1 MPIVEAVLGMIAAC
15 IAFALLARRA
25 RLPYSVILVLG
36 GIAIA
41 FIPGIPRVEL
51 DPGIALAFFLPPL
64 LMGSAFRTDWREF
77 RSNLRP
83 ILLLAVGAVLF
94 TAICVGAAAKW
105 MIPDLP
111 WAAAIA
117 LGAIVAPPDAVAA
130 ASILDRLHIPRR
142 IVTVLEGESLVNDA
156 TALVLYRFAV
166 AATVTAFSPW
176 EAAAAFVV
184 VGAGGI
190 AIGWLGAR
198 AAIWIIPRLHD
209 TLLET
214 AATFVLCFAVFL
226 AAEAVH
232 ASGVMA
238 VVTAGLVM
246 GRAIY
251 RAFSADTRQAA
262 GAVWEFIEFVLNS
275 LVFILIGLQL
285 NAILGRLESHS
296 TASLLGFALLLA
308 AVLIVSRFVWVMP
321 ATWLPRLL
329 PAVGRRDPMPPLSH
343 VTVICWA
350 GMRGVVSLAAAL
362 ALPVDFPSRDLLVFL
377 AFCAILA
384 TLVLQGTTL
393 GWLIRRLRIEE
404 PRETAMPQDEA
415 RARSLVAQASL
426 ARLVAQSG
434 DPLDGAIARD
444 IIAEYRDRVRLLDG
458 IGEGAIAAERN
469 ARLQLR
475 LEALRHGR
483 DRLVRHHAEDGLD
496 DMILHRMAQELDLEE
511 LRLRRLLGIAEG
523 Y

>member
-1 MPIVEAVLGMIAAC
+1 MPIVEAVLAMIAAC
-15 IAFALLARRA
+15 IGFALIARRT
-25 RLPYSVILVLG
+25 RLPYSVMLVLG
-36 GIAIA
+36 GMAIA
-41 FIPGIPRVEL
+41 FIPGIPQVEL
-51 DPGIALAFFLPPL
+51 DPQIALAFFLPPL
-64 LMGSAFRTDWREF
+64 LQGSAFRTDWREF
-77 RSNLRP
+77 RHNLRP
-83 ILLLAVGAVLF
+83 ILFLAVGAVLF
-94 TAICVGAAAKW
+94 TALCIGAVAKW

-130 ASILDRLHIPRR
+130 TSILQRLRIPRR

-166 AATVTAFSPW
+166 AAMATAFSPW

-190 AIGWLGAR
+190 AIGWLGGR
-198 AAIWIIPRLHD
+198 AAVWAIPRLRD
-209 TLLET
+209 TLLEV
-214 AATFVLCFAVFL
+214 AATFVICFAVFL

-238 VVTAGLVM
+238 VVTAGLVL
-246 GRAIY
+246 GRAAY
-251 RAFSADTRQAA
+251 RDLSANTRQAA
-262 GAVWEFIEFVLNS
+262 RAVWGFIEFILNS

-285 NAILGRLESHS
+285 NAILDRIEGY
-296 TASLLGFALLLA
+296 TAATLIGLALLLS
-308 AVLIVSRFVWVMP
+308 AVLIVSRFLWVVP
-321 ATWLPRLL
+321 ASWLLRLIPAMRHREPL
-329 PAVGRRDPMPPLSH
+329 PPWSH
-343 VTVICWA
+343 TVVICWA

-362 ALPVDFPSRDLLVFL
+362 ALPLDFPARDLLVFL

-393 GWLIRRLRIEE
+393 GWVIRRLRIEE
-404 PRETAMPQDEA
+404 KRSTTMPWDEA
-415 RARSLVAQASL
+415 AARTLVAQASL
-426 ARLVAQSG
+426 AKLVAHAD

-444 IIAEYRDRVRLLDG
+444 IMPEYRDRVRLLDG
-458 IGEGAIAAERN
+458 IGQGAVAAERT

-475 LEALRHGR
+475 LQALRHGR

-496 DMILHRMAQELDLEE
+496 DEILHRIGQELDLEE
-511 LRLRRLLGIAEG
+511 LRLRRLLGIAEEI
-523 Y
+523 